1 MTGDK
6 MIAVATRDRLGNMI
20 DADDLLPCIDDEK
33 VLFNDFTSAL
43 PELGLA
49 GNALLPL
56 SCLDNQV
63 ARGEFD
69 GYSASPFPSE
79 VVVFAATSAQSPQ
92 QRFIAP

>member
-6 MIAVATRDRLGNMI
+6 MTAVATRDHLGNMI
-20 DADDLLPCIDDEK
+20 DGSDLLACIDGEK
-33 VLFNDFTSAL
+33 VLSNDFTSAL

-49 GNALLPL
+49 GNALLSL
-56 SCLDNQV
+56 SCLDNRS
-63 ARGEFD
+63 RGASSI